1 MCGEPYHNGVY
12 NTPMKLQSET
22 KKPRHYEPKLTL
34 YPMKF
39 EDAVKA
45 IAKAKP
51 EHKRP
56 AKRKAT

>member
-1 MCGEPYHNGVY
+1 MR
-12 NTPMKLQSET
+12 LA
-22 KKPRHYEPKLTL
+22 L

-51 EHKRP
+51 S
-56 AKRKAT
+56 RKGERTKAMLGSP

>member
-1 MCGEPYHNGVY
+1 MEA
-12 NTPMKLQSET
+12 
-22 KKPRHYEPKLTL
+22 KKNRHYEPKLSL

-51 EHKRP
+51 DLSKKSRN
-56 AKRKAT
+56 KKQS

>member
-1 MCGEPYHNGVY
+1 MK
-12 NTPMKLQSET
+12 TPK
-22 KKPRHYEPKLTL
+22 RHYEAKLSL

-51 EHKRP
+51 ELK
-56 AKRKAT
+56 KQGRKLETKMRES

>member
-1 MCGEPYHNGVY
+1 M
-12 NTPMKLQSET
+12 ET
-22 KKPRHYEPKLTL
+22 KKSRHYEPKLSL

-51 EHKRP
+51 EPKKQTGKRS
-56 AKRKAT
+56 K

>member
-1 MCGEPYHNGVY
+1 MK
-12 NTPMKLQSET
+12 TPK
-22 KKPRHYEPKLTL
+22 RHYESKLTL

-51 EHKRP
+51 EPKKQT
-56 AKRKAT
+56 AKRESH

>member
-1 MCGEPYHNGVY
+1 
-12 NTPMKLQSET
+12 MKSQIET

-45 IAKAKP
+45 IAKAKREP
-51 EHKRP
+51 
-56 AKRKAT
+56 KRKPPK